1 MDAKQEL
8 KLMWINGYR
17 YFYTGQDDRYSCPG
31 LPDYVVKNG
40 KAYEIVD
47 PANYM
52 ETLQWEGSTTYSAK
66 KAGNILIQDYS
77 EGDKFTTYTSNGNEE
92 AAEVVNKG
100 SFVVARADENG
111 RPVIDSFGH
120 MNMWQVKEET
130 LRKRYADIPEEIKS
144 GMVFSPAGEPQ
155 VFVQIHKDIAVLEP
169 WGENERLIPQTID
182 SEGYLTRTSSSD
194 YPYGIAKEEF
204 ETTYKI
210 LEDKTNDSKYIAHVN
225 VFFSLMS
232 EPEVT
237 IEKTSSGMDKDVN
250 DSKDEDDLDLD

>member
-1 MDAKQEL
+1 MDTKQEL

-17 YFYTGQDDRYSCPG
+17 YFYTGQDDCYSCFG
-31 LPDYVVKNG
+31 MPDYVVKNG

-52 ETLQWEGSTTYSAK
+52 KTLQWEGSTTYSAK
-66 KAGNILIQDYS
+66 KTGNILIQDYS

-92 AAEVVNKG
+92 VAEVVNKG

-130 LRKRYADIPEEIKS
+130 LRKRYADVPEEIKS

-155 VFVQIHKDIAVLEP
+155 IFVQVHKDIAVLEP
-169 WGENERLIPQTID
+169 WGENGRPIPQTID
-182 SEGYLTRTSSSD
+182 SGGYLTRASSSD

-204 ETTYKI
+204 EATYKI
-210 LEDKTNDSKYIAHVN
+210 LEDKTNDSKYIAQVK
-225 VFFSLMS
+225 LAIAYLS
-232 EPEVT
+232 EAAT
-237 IEKTSSGMDKDVN
+237 EKTSSDADRDVN
-250 DSKDEDDLDLD
+250 DSKDEDDLGLD